1 VVFEYVMGS
10 SVLDSCHPQT
20 EMGRA
25 FGGLRRMNLSKLQ
38 IRIQSKGYE
47 SYFRLGGVGASLQVD
62 DSGYGVIFR
71 HATGGGKG
79 WRVQYSVTLSSSIGY
94 VVETPDAR
102 LGRDVGRRQRKHRK
116 SDSGVLE
123 FHPPPLSSYQ

>member
-1 VVFEYVMGS
+1 M
-10 SVLDSCHPQT
+10 
-20 EMGRA
+20 
-25 FGGLRRMNLSKLQ
+25 
-38 IRIQSKGYE
+38 E
-47 SYFRLGGVGASLQVD
+47 SYSAMLQAEERAGG
-62 DSGYGVIFR
+62 
-71 HATGGGKG
+71 
-79 WRVQYSVTLSSSIGY
+79 YSVTLSSSIGY